1 MSTAKIIE
9 FKPKE
14 VRMAD
19 LDDGYTR
26 IANELLEKI
35 ISFPFTLRQQNLLL
49 SVARKTYGY
58 NKKTDW
64 IGNKQLSELTGYPE
78 TRCSTIKNELIKM
91 NVLVTNGREVGI
103 NKNLVDWNAD
113 ITRISKTFTKSV
125 KKTFTKTVNHPLPK
139 EVNTKDNTTKDNKDN
154 TPISPKGEK
163 SSAKNL
169 AKELLAYYN
178 QARNARCQDYS
189 PFLKVLDKYN
199 LDEIKLVIDW
209 FDATGKAKA
218 KPQNICR
225 ITYFDGYLSDAIKRQ
240 ESLTTY
246 QNVIDTFNEICGEK
260 LGCVDEI
267 TPKRIEKIDAIV
279 KVVSKRNSDFLQAI
293 RSYFEILME
302 TSSDLDI
309 CNPKTNWAMNFD
321 NVMTVEK
328 LDNTRSKY
336 MKLQGGCQ

>member
-103 NKNLVDWNAD
+103 NKNLVAWDAD

-154 TPISPKGEK
+154 TPISPKGETVC
-163 SSAKNL
+163 AENL

-178 QARNARCQDYS
+178 QSRNARCQDYS

-267 TPKRIEKIDAIV
+267 TPKRIEKIDSIV